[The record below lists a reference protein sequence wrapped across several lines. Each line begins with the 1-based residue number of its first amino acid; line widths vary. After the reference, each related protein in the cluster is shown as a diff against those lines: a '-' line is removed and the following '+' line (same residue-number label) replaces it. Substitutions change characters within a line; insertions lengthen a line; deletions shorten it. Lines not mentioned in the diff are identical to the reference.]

1 EPVALD
7 GRAVGR
13 VAARPLRSHV
23 DVPGVDNSQM
33 DGFAVASADLAGPG
47 AAVTLPLGPTIAAG
61 DAPGR
66 LGPGQARPIM
76 TGAPLPDGAVIMV
89 PVEASAQG
97 RYDSDGE
104 GGEGGRAEGEGAH
117 ATHGKAPATV
127 TVRRTDA
134 ATGRIAHP

>member
-1 EPVALD
+1 MTRAQRSPLADHVADAVALLAAVRATEPVALD

-13 VAARPLRSHV
+13 VAAKPLRSHV

-33 DGFAVASADLAGPG
+33 DGFAVASADLAGPD

-76 TGAPLPDGAVIMV
+76 TGAPDDETLAAYEKALDG
-89 PVEASAQG
+89 
-97 RYDSDGE
+97 
-104 GGEGGRAEGEGAH
+104 
-117 ATHGKAPATV
+117 
-127 TVRRTDA
+127 RRVDA
-134 ATGRIAHP
+134 RL